1 MTEWKE
7 GSAMRQLQDA
17 IDFEELVA
25 NAAAIFEEIE
35 RRHEG
40 IIVRRQGK
48 LYLLRP
54 KATRRQKRRGFSES
68 DSIFELAGKG
78 MSAEPTDIR
87 HHEDEYLAE
96 TYSARR
102 LNEPGFSSIK
112 LVTG

>member
-1 MTEWKE
+1 
-7 GSAMRQLQDA
+7 MRQPQDA
-17 IDFEELVA
+17 IEFDELIA

-40 IIVRRQGK
+40 IVVRRQGK

-54 KATRRQKRRGFSES
+54 KTARRQKRRGFSEN

-87 HHEDEYLAE
+87 NHKDEYLAE
-96 TYSARR
+96 AYSGEKA
-102 LNEPGFSSIK
+102 E
-112 LVTG
+112 